1 MSKLDNMKYKVKKTN
16 LKDIAKD
23 LHSNTEVALKEL
35 NREHPDMEL
44 VKNKL
49 QRISNGVLS
58 INGLLNHEENENKNV
73 DLIDF
78 YEELAEEMGID
89 IVE

>member
-49 QRISNGVLS
+49 QSISNGVLS